1 MRKYL
6 IAASLAALTLT
17 PAWAL
22 AQGPIRE
29 GLRATGEAAAQGTRA
44 VVQGTGR
51 VLEGTADATRN
62 VVGGAANATRNVI
75 GGTVD
80 ATGRV
85 IGGAADATRAVVGG
99 TARGLARGVDAL
111 TPDLP
116 LQARIGANL
125 SEADRARDAR
135 WRFAQHNGEW
145 WYYGPENAWMY
156 HRDGRWNQFEQDTF
170 AANPAFQG
178 EYAAGYRGPEAGAA
192 VQGDAQYQ
200 NQGQD
205 DGQYASSGQVYT
217 LRHDADGREY
227 ICDNGQ
233 RVYFDEGQ
241 QGQQEWSADQ
251 QAGQPTPTPAIPTE
265 AGADVSAAPPAVPTA
280 PAAGG
285 SADAGLA
292 PDAPRDIN
300 QSTPPATQGTPD
312 PTQRVQ

>member
-1 MRKYL
+1 MRKHL
-6 IAASLAALTLT
+6 IAASLAALTLA
-17 PAWAL
+17 PAWAF

-51 VLEGTADATRN
+51 VLQGTAE
-62 VVGGAANATRNVI
+62 ATRNVI

-99 TARGLARGVDAL
+99 TARGVAAGVDAL

-116 LQARIGANL
+116 LQARAGANL

-145 WYYGPENAWMY
+145 WYYSPENQWMY
-156 HRDGRWNQFEQDTF
+156 HRDGNWNQFEQNTF
-170 AANPAFQG
+170 AANPAFSG
-178 EYAAGYRGPEAGAA
+178 GYATGYRGPEGEAA
-192 VQGDAQYQ
+192 IQGDAQF
-200 NQGQD
+200 QGQD
-205 DGQYASSGQVYT
+205 QYGGQYASGRTYT
-217 LRHDADGREY
+217 LYRDADGREY

-233 RVYFDEGQ
+233 RVYFDQGQ

-251 QAGQPTPTPAIPTE
+251 QGNQPTPTPAIPTE
-265 AGADVSAAPPAVPTA
+265 AGADVSVQSNAPAVPTA

-285 SADAGLA
+285 SADASLA
-292 PDAPRDIN
+292 PDSPRDIN

>member
-1 MRKYL
+1 MRKHL
-6 IAASLAALTLT
+6 IAASLAALTLM

-51 VLEGTADATRN
+51 VLQGTAD
-62 VVGGAANATRNVI
+62 ATRNVI

-99 TARGLARGVDAL
+99 TARGVARGVDAL

-116 LQARIGANL
+116 LQARVGANL

-145 WYYGPENAWMY
+145 WYYGPENQWMY
-156 HRDGRWNQFEQDTF
+156 HRDGQWNRFEQDTF
-170 AANPAFQG
+170 AANPAFSG
-178 EYAAGYRGPEAGAA
+178 GYATGYRGPEEGAA
-192 VQGDAQYQ
+192 IQGDAQF
-200 NQGQD
+200 QGQGQY

-217 LRHDADGREY
+217 LHHDANGREY

-241 QGQQEWSADQ
+241 QEGQQWSADQ
-251 QAGQPTPTPAIPTE
+251 QGNQPTPTPAIPTE
-265 AGADVSAAPPAVPTA
+265 AGADVNAGAAPSAVPTA

-285 SADAGLA
+285 SADANLA
-292 PDAPRDIN
+292 PDSPRDIN